1 MNDETPSAEA
11 TRSFADTVAYVLSI
25 WFGCGLVPI
34 APGTAGTLG
43 ALPLYAVLRPWGPA
57 AVASGAVAVTAVGL
71 WASHRTAR
79 RLGQKDPQIICID
92 EVAGVLFTWAAAP
105 PGVVGTVVGFV
116 LFRIFD
122 QLKPWPARAAE
133 RELPGGW
140 GIMLDD
146 LCAAAWA
153 AAMVLSARWLGYL

>member
-1 MNDETPSAEA
+1 
-11 TRSFADTVAYVLSI
+11 
-25 WFGCGLVPI
+25 
-34 APGTAGTLG
+34 
-43 ALPLYAVLRPWGPA
+43 
-57 AVASGAVAVTAVGL
+57 VT
-71 WASHRTAR
+71 
-79 RLGQKDPQIICID
+79 
-92 EVAGVLFTWAAAP
+92 
-105 PGVVGTVVGFV
+105 GFV

-153 AAMVLSARWLGYL
+153 AAMVLLARWAGYL